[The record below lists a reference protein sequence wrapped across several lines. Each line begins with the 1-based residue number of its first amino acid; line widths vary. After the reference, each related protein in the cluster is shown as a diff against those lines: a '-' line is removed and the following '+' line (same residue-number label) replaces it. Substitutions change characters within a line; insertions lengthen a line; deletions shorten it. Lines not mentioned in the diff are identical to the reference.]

1 MALAQETRGRAK
13 VVINWEA
20 INQLL
25 ECGCT
30 QRECASQVG
39 VTPQTLATRCQ
50 EDHGLEWQD
59 YSRMWNDKGCNSLRV
74 TQHQKAIDEKDT
86 KMLIWLGKQ
95 RLGQTD
101 KIEQDNSQ
109 VTLPSVNIYLPDN
122 SRDQNLA
129 LDTPRTYLDESFK
142 EILSTDDSQSTSSYS
157 SDVE

>member
-1 MALAQETRGRAK
+1 MTTALERKIKPKT
-13 VVINWEA
+13 VINWE
-20 INQLL
+20 IVNQLL
-25 ECGCT
+25 ECGAT
-30 QRECASQVG
+30 QRECASQLG
-39 VTPQTLATRCQ
+39 ITAPTLAIRCE
-50 EDHGLEWQD
+50 EDHGLMWQD
-59 YSRMWNDKGCNSLRV
+59 YSRMWSDKGCNSLRM

-142 EILSTDDSQSTSSYS
+142 EILSTDDSQSASSYS
-157 SDVE
+157 SEME